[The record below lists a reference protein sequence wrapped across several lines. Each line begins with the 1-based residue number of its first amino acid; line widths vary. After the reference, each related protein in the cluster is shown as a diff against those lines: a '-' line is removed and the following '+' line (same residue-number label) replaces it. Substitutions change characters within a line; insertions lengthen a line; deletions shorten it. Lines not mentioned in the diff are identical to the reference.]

1 MRYLR
6 AGSGPPV
13 VLLHG
18 LLGYSFSWRFT
29 IPALAT
35 QCTVYAIDQ
44 LGVGFSERVPELD
57 CSLRACAERVL
68 HFLDHIQVPGC
79 DLLGTSHGGAVAI
92 MAAALSRQ
100 RGAVPVKRLVLVAP
114 VNPWSAHGR
123 GLAPVLSSRPLAP
136 VVRLLAPMTRPVH
149 NFFLQRLY
157 GDTRRIPPGTLE
169 GYSAPFRIPGT
180 VDHAIGVLRSWERDL
195 EELGTAISV
204 ITNIPTLLIWGDR
217 DAAVS
222 VRSAEVLREKFRHCE
237 LAILCGAGHL
247 PYEEMPDEF
256 NRIVTGFLGGKSVP
270 VFPL

>member
-18 LLGYSFSWRFT
+18 LLGYAFSWRFT
-29 IPALAT
+29 IPALAA
-35 QCTVYAIDQ
+35 QCTVYAVDQ
-44 LGVGFSERVPELD
+44 LGVGLSERIPGLD
-57 CSLRACAERVL
+57 CSLRACAQRVL
-68 HFLDHIQVPGC
+68 YFLDHIQVPAC
-79 DLLGTSHGGAVAI
+79 DLLGTSHGGAVAL

-100 RGAVPVKRLVLVAP
+100 RGGVPVKRLVLVAP

-123 GLAPVLSSRPLAP
+123 RLAPILSSPPLAAM
-136 VVRLLAPMTRPVH
+136 VRLLAPVTGPLH
-149 NFFLQRLY
+149 NFLLKRLY

-180 VDHAIGVLRSWERDL
+180 VDYALGVLRSWERDL
-195 EELGTAISV
+195 EELEKAISV
-204 ITNIPTLLIWGDR
+204 IANIPTLLIWGDR

-222 VRSAEVLREKFRHCE
+222 IRSAEALREKFRDCR
-237 LAILCGAGHL
+237 LNVLWGAGHL
-247 PYEEMPDEF
+247 PYEEFPEDF

-270 VFPL
+270 PFPL